1 MSRFARCSGDAA
13 LRWRVTLVLA
23 HRGANRIEPE
33 NTLGAFRRAL
43 DLGADG
49 VELDVHR
56 TVDGGLV
63 VHHDAVAGAV
73 GLLSATPMAGVRAA
87 VPSIPTLAEALDVC
101 AGRLVN
107 VEIKNLPGDADHDP
121 TETSA
126 ALVVELLAARGG
138 RDTVLVSSFNL
149 ATVDRV
155 RALDPATPTA
165 LLTARITDL
174 HGTLELA
181 HDHGHGALNPR
192 AHLLAGRRADRLVA
206 RASELGMGLYVWTVN
221 DARQLRRLAAAG
233 VTGLITD
240 VPDRARR
247 VLDG

>member
-1 MSRFARCSGDAA
+1 LFGEPGFAELAA
-13 LRWRVTLVLA
+13 LLFGRAAPDAGFLVGGQGELEA
-23 HRGANRIEPE
+23 FVGDGA
-33 NTLGAFRRAL
+33 G
-43 DLGADG
+43 GADPPG
-49 VELDVHR
+49 GFDLLQR
-56 TVDGGLV
+56 GPGGPDGEE
-63 VHHDAVAGAV
+63 D
-73 GLLSATPMAGVRAA
+73 
-87 VPSIPTLAEALDVC
+87 
-101 AGRLVN
+101 
-107 VEIKNLPGDADHDP
+107 
-121 TETSA
+121 
-126 ALVVELLAARGG
+126 
-138 RDTVLVSSFNL
+138 
-149 ATVDRV
+149 V
-155 RALDPATPTA
+155 RALEPAIPTA

-192 AHLLAGRRADRLVA
+192 AHLLAGRRADRLVG